1 MRAMGEKDLAALQQ
15 GWFRQLTTCGAVISA
30 GFTAMLA
37 GLGVWL
43 DVRLLLLC
51 AGVIGSVFVLTL
63 IALALA
69 AVKRLVFAA
78 QLLAVA
84 GVAHA
89 VVQSYLFPFAA
100 PALAVSVVLS
110 VASVLPYVHGR
121 QLRWLVVVSILSSL
135 AIASLPQISPLPA
148 AVPATAQQLIG
159 LAALPAVTIMIALLL
174 LQFSER
180 IRLAQTAESSAR
192 LDAEQAHFALES
204 ASERLRIAVSAVG
217 IGIWDVD
224 LASGRVVMDDR
235 CHAILGVPAGA
246 TIDYAAFLGLVHT
259 DDRRSVHDSVGQIVS
274 AENDGRYEVDY
285 RLQEQPDGPVRWVR
299 STGQRLADGG
309 RFVRIIGTARDVTA
323 DKANEAELRTAR

>member
-43 DVRLLLLC
+43 DVRLLLLG

-63 IALALA
+63 IA
-69 AVKRLVFAA
+69 LVFAA

-135 AIASLPQISPLPA
+135 
-148 AVPATAQQLIG
+148 
-159 LAALPAVTIMIALLL
+159 
-174 LQFSER
+174 
-180 IRLAQTAESSAR
+180 
-192 LDAEQAHFALES
+192 
-204 ASERLRIAVSAVG
+204 
-217 IGIWDVD
+217 
-224 LASGRVVMDDR
+224 
-235 CHAILGVPAGA
+235 
-246 TIDYAAFLGLVHT
+246 
-259 DDRRSVHDSVGQIVS
+259 
-274 AENDGRYEVDY
+274 
-285 RLQEQPDGPVRWVR
+285 
-299 STGQRLADGG
+299 
-309 RFVRIIGTARDVTA
+309 
-323 DKANEAELRTAR
+323 